1 MHCQSKFEIRTI
13 YKIDSTKKLEE
24 NMADEFSF
32 QITEQLKVISTS
44 KSGWT
49 LELNKVSWG
58 GRPAKYD
65 LRSWAPDHQK
75 MGKGITL
82 TDEELEA
89 LKTALNEL

>member
-1 MHCQSKFEIRTI
+1 MADDFSFEIVKNI
-13 YKIDSTKKLEE
+13 GIVSEGKG
-24 NMADEFSF
+24 
-32 QITEQLKVISTS
+32 
-44 KSGWT
+44 GWN
-49 LELNKVSWG
+49 LELNLVSWS

>member
-1 MHCQSKFEIRTI
+1 
-13 YKIDSTKKLEE
+13 
-24 NMADEFSF
+24 MADEFSF
-32 QITEQLKVISTS
+32 EITEKIAVLSTS
-44 KSGWT
+44 KAGWA

-82 TDEELEA
+82 SDEELNS
-89 LKTALNEL
+89 LKNTLNELQS